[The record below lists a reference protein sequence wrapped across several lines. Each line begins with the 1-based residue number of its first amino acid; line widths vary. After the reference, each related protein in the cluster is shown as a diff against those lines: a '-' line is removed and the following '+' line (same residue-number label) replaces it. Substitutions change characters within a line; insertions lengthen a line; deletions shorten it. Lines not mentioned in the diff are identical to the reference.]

1 MVRIVVNW
9 LIIGSL
15 RNDHSSWLK
24 NELIFYLRISWYPK
38 VMYFLSRCQNI
49 SKLNMEHCVKLE
61 KEVWKNS
68 RSHSRSPENA
78 NLGHFMLLFCRFT
91 QRNLQIFYP
100 RVQPLFCLL
109 NILFRVVPV
118 AVVVAVAVAVVVFLN
133 SLFKSAL
140 YVFCY
145 RSFPGPFV
153 SSRLSCFAP
162 LLRKYVFHVKHVKRK
177 VGLLRHIGI
186 AR

>member
-1 MVRIVVNW
+1 MVRTVVKW
-9 LIIGSL
+9 RIIGSL

-61 KEVWKNS
+61 KEVWKNN
-68 RSHSRSPENA
+68 RRHSRSPENA
-78 NLGHFMLLFCRFT
+78 NLGHFTLFT
-91 QRNLQIFYP
+91 QIYAKKFTKTFYP

-109 NILFRVVPV
+109 NLLFRVVPV
-118 AVVVAVAVAVVVFLN
+118 AVAVAVAVVVFLN
-133 SLFKSAL
+133 SVFKSAL

-145 RSFPGPFV
+145 WSFPGPFV
-153 SSRLSCFAP
+153 SSRLSCFAS

-186 AR
+186 AG

>member
-1 MVRIVVNW
+1 MVRTVVNW
-9 LIIGSL
+9 LIIRSL
-15 RNDHSSWLK
+15 RNDDSGWLK
-24 NELIFYLRISWYPK
+24 NEPIFYLRISRYSK

-49 SKLNMEHCVKLE
+49 SKLNMEHSVKLE
-61 KEVWKNS
+61 KEVWKNN
-68 RSHSRSPENA
+68 RRHSRSPENA
-78 NLGHFMLLFCRFT
+78 NLGHFTLFT
-91 QRNLQIFYP
+91 QIYGKKFTKTFYP

-109 NILFRVVPV
+109 NLLFRVVP
-118 AVVVAVAVAVVVFLN
+118 VAVAVVVFLN

-162 LLRKYVFHVKHVKRK
+162 LLRKYVFHVKYVKRK
-177 VGLLRHIGI
+177 VGLLRYIGI